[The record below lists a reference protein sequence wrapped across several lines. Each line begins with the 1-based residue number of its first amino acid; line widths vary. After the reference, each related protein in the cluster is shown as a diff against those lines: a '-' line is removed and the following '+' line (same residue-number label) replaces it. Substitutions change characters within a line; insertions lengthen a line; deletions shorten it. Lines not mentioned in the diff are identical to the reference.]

1 MQDRNPM
8 DEAARNAGAA
18 REDLNRARRDA
29 TDAAEHVRDAA
40 RHGTEAMQAGAS
52 GLMERAG
59 TASGGVAGRTD
70 FTGGGASGKGG
81 NIADRAKHAAGDALH
96 DATDAVSEKAA
107 QAANRISDEASAL
120 RAAAGEK
127 LETVRGPLMG
137 SALGALVGVLAGAL
151 GGWWAGRAMSS
162 GAHELPEE
170 HEEACRVHFVSYT
183 MRPANVTYDDARP
196 GYLLGYMASQNPDYT
211 GRSYDDVENDLRRG
225 FTDDYAARY
234 DSLRD
239 YARYGYERGSTLR

>member
-8 DEAARNAGAA
+8 DDAARNAGAA

-40 RHGTEAMQAGAS
+40 RHGTDAMQAGAS

-59 TASGGVAGRTD
+59 TRADYATD
-70 FTGGGASGKGG
+70 RAANMTG
-81 NIADRAKHAAGDALH
+81 NVADRAKHAAGDALH
-96 DATDAVSEKAA
+96 NATDAVSEKAA

-162 GAHELPEE
+162 GAHQLPEE

-211 GRSYDDVENDLRRG
+211 GRSYDEVENDLRRG
-225 FTDDYAARY
+225 FTDDYATRY